1 MQKQAHPAMSW
12 SLDNVPYHDI
22 DITAVRSREDLF
34 YLVAGASFIEIA
46 ADLYTDNLIEYF
58 NDQPEI
64 MQWLVDYWKFEE
76 TRHGH
81 VLRDYTKHV
90 WPEFDWDR
98 AYASFYADYS
108 VQCTQEALEPSRCLE
123 MAARCVVETG
133 TATFYQA
140 LSGQANEPVLAH
152 MASLIRADEISHY
165 KHFYQYFRLYRTLD
179 PTSRLKIFRA
189 IARRVMEAR
198 NSDAETALWHV
209 YMVQRNVDV
218 NSDKTEFKK
227 MCAQF
232 SQQFRQYYP
241 LGMAAKM
248 LMRPLDLP
256 KAVSRVVEGPLVK
269 VAERVIGKK
278 TSAKPEKQAH

>member
-1 MQKQAHPAMSW
+1 MQKQPLPAMLW
-12 SLDNVPYHDI
+12 DLNQVPLQDI
-22 DITAVRSREDLF
+22 DLNAVRSREDLF
-34 YLVAGASFIEIA
+34 YMVAGASFIEIA

-64 MQWLVDYWKFEE
+64 MQWLADHWKFEE
-76 TRHGH
+76 TRHGY

-98 AYASFYADYS
+98 AYRSFYVDYS
-108 VQCTQEALEPSRCLE
+108 AQCTQEALEPTRCLE

-140 LSGQANEPVLAH
+140 LSGQASEPVLAH

-165 KHFYQYFRLYRTLD
+165 KHFYQYFKLYREQN
-179 PTSRLKIFRA
+179 PTSRLKVFGA
-189 IARRVMEAR
+189 IGRRVLEAR

-209 YMVQRNVDV
+209 YMVHRKVDN
-218 NSDKTEFKK
+218 NSDKTDFKK
-227 MCAQF
+227 MCTQF
-232 SQQFRQYYP
+232 SKQFRQHYP

-256 KAVSRVVEGPLVK
+256 KMVTRVVEGPVVK
-269 VAERVIGKK
+269 IAQRVVSGNRSQHKASK
-278 TSAKPEKQAH
+278 